1 MIIGDSSALV
11 ALSIMDRLELL
22 ETLFGK
28 VYVPQAV
35 YDEVSISS
43 KPQALKLRKFLA
55 DKTIKV
61 QIDIAKMG
69 LGRGEIE
76 AITLYKKMNANF
88 LLIDDR
94 RAKSFAKMNDVNV
107 IGSLGVM
114 VLAKEL
120 GKAKSIRT
128 DLGKLLNS
136 NIFVSKN
143 LINRVLKQVGED
155 SFCFY
160 SISSDMERF
169 CC

>member
-1 MIIGDSSALV
+1 MIVGDSSALV

-22 ETLFGK
+22 ETLFGE

-35 YDEVSISS
+35 YEEVAISS
-43 KPQALKLRKFLA
+43 KPQALKLKNFLA
-55 DKTIKV
+55 NKTVKV
-61 QIDIAKMG
+61 QIDIAKIG
-69 LGRGEIE
+69 LGRGELE
-76 AITLYKKMNANF
+76 AITLYKKMNAHF

-120 GKAKSIRT
+120 GKVKTIRT

-136 NIFVSKN
+136 NIFVSKS
-143 LINRVLKQVGED
+143 LINRILKQVGEE
-155 SFCFY
+155 SF
-160 SISSDMERF
+160 
-169 CC
+169 